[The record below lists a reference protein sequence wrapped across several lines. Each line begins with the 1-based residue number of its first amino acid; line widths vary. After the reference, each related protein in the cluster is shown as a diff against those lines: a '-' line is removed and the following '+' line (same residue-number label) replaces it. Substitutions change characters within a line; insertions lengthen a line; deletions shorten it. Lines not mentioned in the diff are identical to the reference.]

1 MEREEFREILLQS
14 LGGIR
19 GGKPVRLTLV
29 RPRNDLLLKKLKEM
43 QYIDTR
49 SIPFQNGYRFI
60 VSSFTHGQY
69 SKFRS
74 DYWDDMD
81 FLSVP
86 YDDFTGIL
94 KTTVDHG
101 FVLHGFSAVGK
112 GRIQEDFPRA
122 EDGTAMKNLNH
133 YLSMGYYPYLLKL
146 RKGGVSIQIRKDFNF
161 FFRRSD
167 EECINLIYDTAN
179 GILTRR
185 EKLFDELIRLKLSTD
200 TGGRQ
205 LDYIPSCSYRRFP
218 GIEDNRISEIVR
230 SVSGSFSITRGKNG
244 NLIHYSVG
252 ETEKSEGKILI
263 DKENV
268 TIVPH
273 WNSRIESSLRIL
285 EALKIG
291 GAVTW

>member
-1 MEREEFREILLQS
+1 VERGEFREILLQS
-14 LGGIR
+14 LGGIK

-60 VSSFTHGQY
+60 VSSFTHSQY
-69 SKFRS
+69 SRFRS

-86 YDDFTGIL
+86 YDDFTGII
-94 KTTVDHG
+94 KTTEDHG
-101 FVLHGFSAVGK
+101 FALHGFSAVGK

-122 EDGTAMKNLNH
+122 ESGTALKNLNH
-133 YLSMGYYPYLLKL
+133 YLSMGYFPYLLKL
-146 RKGGVSIQIRKDFNF
+146 RKGGSSIQIRKDFNF

-167 EECINLIYDTAN
+167 EDCINLIYDTVN
-179 GILTRR
+179 GILNIR
-185 EKLFDELIRLKLSTD
+185 EKLFDDLIRLKLSTGA
-200 TGGRQ
+200 GGRQ
-205 LDYIPSCSYRRFP
+205 LDYIPSCAYRRIP
-218 GIEDNRISEIVR
+218 GIDDRTVTEIVR
-230 SVSGSFSITRGKNG
+230 SVSGALSESHGKTG
-244 NLIHYSVG
+244 HMIHYSVG
-252 ETEKSEGKILI
+252 ETEKSEGKILMDRDNI
-263 DKENV
+263 

-273 WNSRIESSLRIL
+273 WNSRIESSLRVL